1 MASIVASAI
10 PRTQR
15 LAGLRVALFC
25 DFKFE
30 DMEVL
35 YPKMRLEEEGATVVV
50 VGVHP
55 AGIIYTGKFG
65 YPCKSDLCVTDG
77 FNHEDYHGLIL
88 PGGFAPDYMRRSDAM
103 LAAVTNFLKQC
114 KPVCAICHG
123 PWMLCSARDAAGTPV
138 IAGKRATCFSA
149 IKDDLINAGAV
160 YVPDESCVID
170 GCLITAQTPNDLS
183 AMCCAMIHLM
193 ELGEAASNKAD

>member
-1 MASIVASAI
+1 MASAASAV

-50 VGVHP
+50 VGVHK
-55 AGIIYTGKFG
+55 AGMKYTGKFG
-65 YPCKSDLCVTDG
+65 YPVKSDLCIDG
-77 FNHEDYHGLIL
+77 FDPDDYHGLVL
-88 PGGFAPDYMRRSDAM
+88 PGGFAPDYMRRNEPM
-103 LAAVTNFLKQC
+103 LAAVVRFMEMG

-123 PWMLCSARDAAGTPV
+123 PWMLCSARDATGTP
-138 IAGKRATCFSA
+138 IISGKNATCFIA

-160 YVPDESCVID
+160 YVDEPCVID

-183 AMCCAMIHLM
+183 AMCCAMIHLI
-193 ELGEAASNKAD
+193 ELGEAASSKAD